1 MHPDCR
7 IRGRAPSS
15 AVQGE
20 DTWVVPQSAVVAAWR
35 FRDEGAAP
43 HVIMRTEAPYSIGDG
58 ITWHPKERKL
68 AFTALSADLKT
79 AGSWVG
85 SIDLETGRYL
95 THTREDEA
103 KRWARSPRWSP
114 DGRFLAYVSRR
125 TPVSPST
132 KDSAKILNVVDMD
145 RGMVSVVPETRLSVW
160 DTWAWDVDG
169 ATMFCSY
176 GDEGGIWAVNIVTGQ
191 KSLLVADHVMSWPA
205 DVSPA
210 GDALSYL
217 NLHDP
222 MVLHIAR
229 RGRSGWTS
237 APVQDSGGS
246 NISGFRL
253 VRSAWVPGGKS
264 LLVLWEAGPGQHQLG
279 RASMTGRMVEQRVLA
294 LRAVTGSKAICVAFS
309 DETSYMS
316 VQEIDF
322 VRGKVAAFAG
332 LGHDALKLLA
342 EDSEAPVWELGP

>member
-1 MHPDCR
+1 MKRCSTRRAAACCALLIVVGFTTVKATAGEVSRVVDADVSPDGKELAMVVVSP
-7 IRGRAPSS
+7 RGTAPAS

-20 DTWVVPQSAVVAAWR
+20 DTPVAPQSAVVAAWR
-35 FRDEGAAP
+35 FRDESAAP
-43 HVIMRTEAPYSIGDG
+43 RVIMRTEAPYSIGHG

-229 RGRSGWTS
+229 RGRSRGAAISPDFAWFAQLGCQGGS
-237 APVQDSGGS
+237 LCWCSGRRDQVSINSGG
-246 NISGFRL
+246 R
-253 VRSAWVPGGKS
+253 P
-264 LLVLWEAGPGQHQLG
+264 
-279 RASMTGRMVEQRVLA
+279 
-294 LRAVTGSKAICVAFS
+294 
-309 DETSYMS
+309 
-316 VQEIDF
+316 
-322 VRGKVAAFAG
+322 
-332 LGHDALKLLA
+332 
-342 EDSEAPVWELGP
+342 